1 MPALL
6 YGLFACYA
14 VSGKCD
20 LRIDSKAHDVPVFSS
35 LEDCERFGASST
47 GQSPDKEGKWAI
59 DEGHYYQCV
68 GLTPMSV
75 AALAPP
81 EPARPVYR
89 TSAEALQRDFRTDPD
104 ALARKIGGASLE
116 VTGTLAEGLIANGTA
131 LQLLGDSWDVT
142 AWLTRD
148 GMSGAL
154 GLKKH
159 AHVTLSCDRIGTLL
173 AATAR
178 RSGVVELH
186 DCTPL
191 KAGT

>member
-20 LRIDSKAHDVPVFSS
+20 LRIDSKAHDVPVFAS
-35 LEDCERFGASST
+35 LEDCESFGASST
-47 GQSPDKEGKWAI
+47 GQPPDAQGKWAI

-75 AALAPP
+75 AAPTPPAPS
-81 EPARPVYR
+81 RPVYT

-104 ALARKIGGASLE
+104 ALARKIGPASLV
-116 VTGTLAEGLIANGTA
+116 VTGTLAEGLIAEGTA

-142 AWLTRD
+142 AWLTQG
-148 GMSGAL
+148 GMTAAI

-173 AATAR
+173 AATAK
-178 RSGVVELH
+178 RSGVVELR
-186 DCTPL
+186 DCTLL
-191 KAGT
+191 KSGS